1 MEPLWTI
8 EETAAFLKLPVET
21 LRTWRKNKTGPRAAR
36 MGKHLRYSPQHVVR
50 WFKECGGE
58 VA

>member
-8 EETAAFLKLPVET
+8 EETAAFLKIPVET
-21 LRTWRKNKTGPRAAR
+21 LRYWRKKKTGPKAAR
-36 MGKHLRYSPQHVVR
+36 MGRCLRYHPRHVIR
-50 WFKECGGE
+50 WFEDCGGE